1 MQLVPIA
8 RIVNTRVTTVLR
20 DAAGFDLAEL
30 CDDHVRGE
38 NLRSGGRDEWREW
51 EVELLSGAP
60 DTRSGRT
67 ALLDGVEERLL
78 EAGARPSASGSKLQ
92 HVLEL

>member
-1 MQLVPIA
+1 
-8 RIVNTRVTTVLR
+8 
-20 DAAGFDLAEL
+20 
-30 CDDHVRGE
+30 
-38 NLRSGGRDEWREW
+38 
-51 EVELLSGAP
+51 AP